1 MDLNKFPTTTLYFT
15 AGAVATEVETEEAR
29 NISRGYATNVRI
41 RNGSAP
47 INGGLEKCDYVAGT
61 TIPNAY
67 ALKYPKIGEANEAPQ
82 ETQPEATDTG
92 NASGP
97 AAGGEGSQ
105 SSPSSLA
112 SQVGSVSGGWGNTP

>member
-1 MDLNKFPTTTLYFT
+1 MDLNKHTTTTLYFT
-15 AGAVATEVETEEAR
+15 AGMVATEAETDEAR

-82 ETQPEATDTG
+82 ETQPEATDAG
-92 NASGP
+92 NASSP
-97 AAGGEGSQ
+97 AAGGESPQ

-112 SQVGSVSGGWGNTP
+112 AQVGSVSGGWGNTP